1 MIRVIARQ
9 WNHLRLKPKL
19 FLSYLS
25 VILIPIMVLGIYS
38 YWQSKQLLDTQAEQ
52 ALDRNVDT
60 MAEYFNFKSELY
72 NNTANSIL
80 YHSKIQQIVS
90 TTYLDYVNLN
100 NDLNQYVYPNFNLI
114 RITNKDINQLTV
126 YTEND
131 MPESGFA
138 ILSARR
144 LPELPWY
151 KEVGTIIDKQLWIR
165 YMSDLYFVS
174 PFPRLLVKGQNNILV
189 MKINEKGLFDRVD
202 ELMPGNGV
210 IVTNSRGG
218 VLYSNSEKYA
228 QKFDLGNLD
237 DRDIIRAAE
246 SGTVHINNQKLLV
259 LSKSIPQSGWLIY
272 TYVPVKNVSLNAG
285 KILTATSIVAGVC
298 VLILLLLIS
307 VLTNNMMKRIHIFV
321 SWMKRVEAGEMDL
334 QVKTEV
340 KDEIGELMI
349 RFGNMLK
356 RLNEVIQESY
366 ASKVIQKDAELRALQ
381 AQINPHFLYN
391 TLSFVNWKALRSEE
405 HDISHIVVSLS
416 KFYRTALNKGGQII
430 TVRDELENI
439 LSYLEI
445 MLIMKNYNF
454 EVVYDIDE
462 RVYSYRMINLVLQ
475 PLVENA
481 IQHGIDKKDDGRGQ
495 LKLTARLEK
504 ETVVFTVED
513 NGYGISKELI
523 GDLLTVQSS
532 GYGLKNVNQR
542 LQLKFGD
549 EYGITIS
556 STIGEGTVMRVTIP
570 QLREA

>member
-1 MIRVIARQ
+1 MIRIIARQ

-19 FLSYLS
+19 FVSYLL

-100 NDLNQYVYPNFNLI
+100 NDLNQYIYPNFNLI

-151 KEVGTIIDKQLWIR
+151 KEVGTIVDKQLWIR

-218 VLYSNSEKYA
+218 ILYSNSGKYA
-228 QKFDLGNLD
+228 QKFGLGNLD
-237 DRDIIRAAE
+237 DRDIISAAE

-298 VLILLLLIS
+298 VLILLVLIS

-439 LSYLEI
+439 MSYLEI

-495 LKLTARLEK
+495 LLLTAHIVED
-504 ETVVFTVED
+504 TVVFTVED
-513 NGYGISKELI
+513 NGQGISEELI

-532 GYGLKNVNQR
+532 GYGLKNVNER